1 MIDSRRFHPFVTY
14 EHALD
19 GICSASM
26 VLVQRIS
33 DEMKQRPAPPR
44 IITPDAMLRQFALL
58 SAHVRR
64 AIMVSRHLD
73 QRGRLRRAPK
83 IGLLPTLEIVLRVLA
98 ANRIDVETYN
108 GHMDEIIDA
117 AEDDFSD
124 IPGCR
129 PVTLIAELLRDFGMV
144 AHAVP
149 AEWLNDIP
157 IEFRLLAARTAAAA
171 IRPSRPPRRSESVL
185 SR

>member
-1 MIDSRRFHPFVTY
+1 MANDTRFFPFVTY

-19 GICSASM
+19 GICAASM
-26 VLVQRIS
+26 TLVQRIS
-33 DEMKQRPAPPR
+33 TEMKQPEEPR
-44 IITPDAMLRQFALL
+44 IITRDAMLRQFALL
-58 SAHVRR
+58 STHVRR

-73 QRGRLRRAPK
+73 QRGRLSRAPK

-98 ANRIDVETYN
+98 EHRIDVETYN
-108 GHMDEIIDA
+108 GHMDELIDA

-149 AEWLNDIP
+149 AEWLDNIP

-171 IRPSRPPRRSESVL
+171 IRPSRPSRRAEPVL
-185 SR
+185 NR